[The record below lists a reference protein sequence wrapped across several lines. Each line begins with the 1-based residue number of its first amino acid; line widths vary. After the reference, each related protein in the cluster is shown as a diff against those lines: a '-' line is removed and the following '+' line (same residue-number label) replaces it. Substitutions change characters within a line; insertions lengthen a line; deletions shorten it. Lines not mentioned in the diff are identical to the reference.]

1 MAAHCK
7 GGDAL
12 GAELKCASQWR
23 NLLLL
28 CVHSQSINEFSL
40 PAAQLYMHTF
50 VATMIQAKAMELVAV
65 QEDLVLCLRGK
76 RNRFQ

>member
-12 GAELKCASQWR
+12 GAQLKCTSQWR

-28 CVHSQSINEFSL
+28 CAHSQSINEFAL
-40 PAAQLYMHTF
+40 PAAQLYVHTF
-50 VATMIQAKAMELVAV
+50 VATMIQAEAMELVAV

-76 RNRFQ
+76 RSRFR